1 MNVNRIEKKFI
12 YNEGDESFK
21 LFIINGMFKET
32 FKSRKVNLIYFD
44 TSVFTDVWD
53 NINGFSNRKK
63 IRIRWYDKINQSE
76 VFIEEKKKI
85 SSITQKTVN
94 KLGIFKDYKELSEFI
109 NNEKFFKQRL
119 VLNRKLNLKKTI
131 FIQYNRSYFE
141 LPNKKLRL
149 TIDRNLKIF
158 YNYPT
163 NFIDLNKIIIELKY
177 NTNQAAYVN
186 NFIFENNLDN
196 RNQKFSKYVNSFT
209 ELNTSGLI

>member
-1 MNVNRIEKKFI
+1 
-12 YNEGDESFK
+12 
-21 LFIINGMFKET
+21 
-32 FKSRKVNLIYFD
+32 
-44 TSVFTDVWD
+44 
-53 NINGFSNRKK
+53 
-63 IRIRWYDKINQSE
+63 
-76 VFIEEKKKI
+76 
-85 SSITQKTVN
+85 
-94 KLGIFKDYKELSEFI
+94 
-109 NNEKFFKQRL
+109 
-119 VLNRKLNLKKTI
+119 
-131 FIQYNRSYFE
+131 

-186 NFIFENNLDN
+186 NFIFKNNLDN